1 MFQNAIVFLSAKEEA
16 VALVHRPRGE
26 NIHKKMESIGLRISP
41 TTHVVCNY
49 FKHVSTV
56 IAFSRFPIP
65 ISEQMADSNSRINL
79 RKHVLE
85 GREEQA
91 EWEER
96 EGPRLGMGGEAGRD
110 MIKK

>member
-1 MFQNAIVFLSAKEEA
+1 
-16 VALVHRPRGE
+16 
-26 NIHKKMESIGLRISP
+26 
-41 TTHVVCNY
+41 
-49 FKHVSTV
+49 
-56 IAFSRFPIP
+56 
-65 ISEQMADSNSRINL
+65 MADSNSRINL

-96 EGPRLGMGGEAGRD
+96 EGRRLGMGGEAGRD